1 MHADHYEFGSITID
15 GTRYDHDVVI
25 ESGRI
30 RKRKKGPSK
39 ALKAEYGHTPLS
51 AKEEI
56 PLTNRRLII
65 GTGAY
70 GKLPVLDDVYEEA
83 RNRGVAVETMPTDE
97 AAGHL
102 HEPDTDFILHL
113 TC

>member
-15 GTRYDHDVVI
+15 GTRYEHDLVI
-25 ESGRI
+25 ESGSI

-39 ALKAEYGHTPLS
+39 PLKAEYGHTPLS
-51 AKEEI
+51 AREEI
-56 PLTNRRLII
+56 PLGNSRLII

-70 GKLPVLDDVYEEA
+70 GKLPVLDEVYEAA
-83 RNRGVAVETMPTDE
+83 RRRGVAVEAMLTDE

-102 HEPDTDFILHL
+102 DEPDTDFILHL

>member
-15 GTRYDHDVVI
+15 GTRYDHDLVI
-25 ESGRI
+25 ESGAI
-30 RKRKKGPSK
+30 RKRKKKPSK
-39 ALKAEYGHTPLS
+39 PLKAKYGHTPLS
-51 AKEEI
+51 AEEEI

-70 GKLPVLDDVYEEA
+70 GKLPVLEEVYDVA
-83 RNRGVAVETMPTDE
+83 GKRGVAVETMPTEE
-97 AAGHL
+97 AARHL
-102 HEPDTDFILHL
+102 DDPETDFILHL